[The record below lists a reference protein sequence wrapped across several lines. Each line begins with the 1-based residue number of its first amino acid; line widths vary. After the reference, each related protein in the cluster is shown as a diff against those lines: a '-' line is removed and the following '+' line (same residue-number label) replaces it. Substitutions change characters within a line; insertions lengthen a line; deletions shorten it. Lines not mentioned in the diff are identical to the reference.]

1 MDFDGLKHLAPFLIP
16 IVALMIPIVA
26 IVGGFMT
33 RARREQLLHE
43 TVRQLSERGQPIPP
57 ELLNEGSGA
66 LMPEWSKGRRQRS
79 ALNDGLVS
87 IAVGLGLMVMFW
99 AMRPGDWLW
108 AIGCIPLFIGIAKL
122 LVWRFEAK
130 QDRP

>member
-1 MDFDGLKHLAPFLIP
+1 MDFIDFKNVLPLTIPLVALLIP
-16 IVALMIPIVA
+16 IIA
-26 IVGGFMT
+26 IVGNYMT
-33 RARREQLLHE
+33 RSRHDQLLHE

-57 ELLNEGSGA
+57 ELLNSDLCEAPKRSS
-66 LMPEWSKGRRQRS
+66 LGRGRS
-79 ALNDGLVS
+79 PLSDGLVG
-87 IAVGLGLMVMFW
+87 IAIGLGLMVMFW

-108 AIGCIPLFIGIAKL
+108 AIGCIPLFVGIAKL